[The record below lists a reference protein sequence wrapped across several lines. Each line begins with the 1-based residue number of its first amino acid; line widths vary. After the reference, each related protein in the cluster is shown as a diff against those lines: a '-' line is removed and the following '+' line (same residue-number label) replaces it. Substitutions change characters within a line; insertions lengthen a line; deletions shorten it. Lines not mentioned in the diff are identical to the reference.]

1 LLNAA
6 VLQVLPDDY
15 PASRDNSLALSAS
28 ESEPSA
34 NIHQTLRDFPEQKV
48 FGMTGKNIPA
58 ELVHICERQR
68 IYLIEWR
75 SAIFL
80 RPRLRRC

>member
-1 LLNAA
+1 LSSAA
-6 VLQVLPDDY
+6 VLQVLSDDY
-15 PASRDNSLALSAS
+15 RASRDNSLALSAS

-48 FGMTGKNIPA
+48 VWMTRKNIRD
-58 ELVHICERQR
+58 ELVHIGERRR
-68 IYLIEWR
+68 IHLIEWR